1 MDHELDDDGDSEGDG
16 PIAIPPD
23 AAGYL
28 ALLDEH
34 GWFED
39 LPPAYVEQAR
49 KGVEAAYARG
59 DHPATGLA
67 IHSVLHSEDAE
78 PQWFGALLNDVVS
91 RSHGLL
97 KLENARVQKN
107 KRGDYVAK
115 AKAGSTDLQETIYD
129 AKDEGAQDPILGVA
143 VLLEQALETLELQE
157 VNFGY
162 FTDEKKVLHWYL
174 RPRDLPFPRGLIPD
188 DLEDLEPEG
197 LDEDLDD
204 EAEDEDEVAEAG
216 DAGDDGA
223 EGR

>member
-1 MDHELDDDGDSEGDG
+1 MDHELDDDGDPDE
-16 PIAIPPD
+16 PIALPPD

-28 ALLDEH
+28 SILDDH

-39 LPPAYVEQAR
+39 LPPAYAEQAR

-67 IHSVLHSEDAE
+67 LHSVPHSEDAE
-78 PQWFGALLNDVVS
+78 PQWFGTLLADVVGK
-91 RSHGLL
+91 SHGVL
-97 KLENARVQKN
+97 KLENPRVQKN

-115 AKAGSTDLQETIYD
+115 AKAGGAELQETIYD
-129 AKDEGAQDPILGVA
+129 TRDEGAQDPILGIA
-143 VLLEQALETLELQE
+143 VLLEQALETLDVQD

-188 DLEDLEPEG
+188 DLEDLEP
-197 LDEDLDD
+197 DEALDD
-204 EAEDEDEVAEAG
+204 EDEEDDDDESD
-216 DAGDDGA
+216 DAGDEAD
-223 EGR
+223 EGEDR